1 MKSLLFGQ
9 DSFKFSGPLW
19 TATNCTFK
27 LVFDLLCRRWSEAIK
42 TRSIRKAF
50 GMVIGSIVWKK
61 EQQNFLL
68 RANEEGNSIVVV
80 VHFIAGIK
88 ITYILISKHYIENG
102 LLRAKKLCIFYWTIF
117 CNLLLWNLNR
127 KEWMVWNIQITK
139 LLHFFVLH
147 TKSKPL
153 FIYIPI
159 LNVFLDCYGNCNTYY
174 ITSKSR

>member
-1 MKSLLFGQ
+1 MRINIKYPNKTLLFTTVNWFIIPFEQ
-9 DSFKFSGPLW
+9 CFFLARTLLNFLVPLW

-27 LVFDLLCRRWSEAIK
+27 LDFDLLCRRWSEAIK

-88 ITYILISKHYIENG
+88 ITHILISKHYIENG
-102 LLRAKKLCIFYWTIF
+102 LFESQKIVHF
-117 CNLLLWNLNR
+117 LLN
-127 KEWMVWNIQITK
+127 
-139 LLHFFVLH
+139 
-147 TKSKPL
+147 
-153 FIYIPI
+153 Y
-159 LNVFLDCYGNCNTYY
+159 FL
-174 ITSKSR
+174 

>member
-27 LVFDLLCRRWSEAIK
+27 LDFDLLCRRWSEAIK

-88 ITYILISKHYIENG
+88 ITYILISKPYIENG

-117 CNLLLWNLNR
+117 CNLLLWKNFWTIKTELQNYCTFLYC
-127 KEWMVWNIQITK
+127 IQK
-139 LLHFFVLH
+139 AHHCLY
-147 TKSKPL
+147 

>member
-27 LVFDLLCRRWSEAIK
+27 LDFDLLCRRWSEAIK

-102 LLRAKKLCIFYWTIF
+102 LLRAKKLCILLLNNF
-117 CNLLLWNLNR
+117 CNLLLWINFWTVKN
-127 KEWMVWNIQITK
+127 EWYEISKLQNYCTFLYCIQK
-139 LLHFFVLH
+139 ANHCL
-147 TKSKPL
+147 S
-153 FIYIPI
+153 
-159 LNVFLDCYGNCNTYY
+159 
-174 ITSKSR
+174 TSPFWMSF